1 MLGSAQVNHLEERKH
16 LMVASLDHAMWFMRP
31 FRADEWLLY
40 DQSSP
45 SASGGRSLTQGK
57 IFTRTGEMVA
67 AVMQEGLTRY
77 KRDFKTM
84 SAPHIGVLALQGDTR
99 EHLAALR
106 EAGADAITVRRR
118 GELDAVD
125 ALVIPG
131 GESTTMTHLLREF
144 ELLDPLRSRIADGM
158 PAYGSC
164 AGMILLASE
173 ILDAGVAGR
182 DAAPLKGI
190 DMTVRRNAFG
200 RQVDSFEGDI
210 EFEGLDSAVHA
221 VFIRAPWVERVGP
234 DVRVLG
240 RAADHIVA
248 VRQGQ
253 MLATAFHPEMTGD
266 RRIHRLF
273 VDIVTGRA

>member
-1 MLGSAQVNHLEERKH
+1 
-16 LMVASLDHAMWFMRP
+16 
-31 FRADEWLLY
+31 
-40 DQSSP
+40 
-45 SASGGRSLTQGK
+45 
-57 IFTRTGEMVA
+57 
-67 AVMQEGLTRY
+67 
-77 KRDFKTM
+77 M

-125 ALVIPG
+125 AIVIPG

-158 PAYGSC
+158 PTYGSC

-210 EFEGLDSAVHA
+210 EFEGLDSPVHA

-248 VRQGQ
+248 VRQGR
-253 MLATAFHPEMTGD
+253 MLATSFHPEMTGD

-273 VDIVTGRA
+273 TDIVTGRI